1 MKPKKSYKDR
11 TYTPGPVEQYA
22 CPMCHWWRTVRYG
35 TGRSGETREVRFD
48 KIDVVNAPMWR
59 RDRVGG
65 GQIERLESKRLVELP
80 DDIKDQI
87 RRQCR
92 AILKELGE

>member
-1 MKPKKSYKDR
+1 MAWGKLRGK
-11 TYTPGPVEQYA
+11 
-22 CPMCHWWRTVRYG
+22 
-35 TGRSGETREVRFD
+35 RFD
-48 KIDVVNAPMWR
+48 AMEVHEAPMWR

-65 GQIERLESKRLVELP
+65 GEIERLESKKLAELP